1 MLRQIFFFSCVLALT
16 AGFGTAQK
24 RPVTLD
30 DITPPGG
37 GVSGSLVWSPS
48 GDSFVTAERGVL
60 SLYNVKSG
68 KSRDVIALG
77 KLTAAAAKTVASDT
91 ADWTN
96 RRVSEHPVQWFA
108 DNRRLLVLAA
118 GDLFIV
124 DAEKGSFES
133 LTHTT
138 DDERDPELS
147 PDNRYA
153 SFRRAHDL
161 YVVDVKSRAIT
172 RLTSDGTDT
181 LLNGELDWV
190 YPEELELGTAHWWS
204 PDSHSIAYLQF
215 DVSREPVFPQVSLL
229 GSRGVLEPERY
240 PKAGDPNASVR
251 LGVVTIPG
259 GPTKWMDLG
268 PASDNLLAR
277 VAWSPNSRQVMAE
290 RLNRVQNKLDLLLAD
305 IQTGVAKTVL
315 HEEDKYWINVHLAPR
330 FLGTGERFL
339 WASERTGYRHLYIFG
354 TDGRQQAQL
363 TSGDWEVDKI
373 VGVDEPRQRVYY
385 TSTETSPMERQVYS
399 VAFDGSGKRRL
410 SSAAGTHA
418 ASLSPDGAYFVDD
431 HSSVESPIRSLL
443 CSAVDGK
450 EVAIYREA
458 NLASIDRYDLQPVET
473 VTVKTVDGTTLFAH
487 LIKPAG
493 FDAAKK
499 YPAIVMIYGGPDVQE
514 VKNAWAG
521 ISWSQVM
528 AQKGFVIWQLDNRG
542 SKGRGHAFESVIW
555 HHLGA
560 RELADQTEGIRRL
573 VSLGFVDPQ
582 RIGMYGWSY
591 GGYMAL
597 YTATHAPGLIKAA
610 IAGGP
615 VSNWRDYD
623 SIYTERYMGL
633 PEENAAGY
641 KASSPVEAAAAMD
654 GTKLLMLHNIE
665 DDNVHFQNS
674 VQMAAA
680 LESAGKTFYMV
691 VYPDKTHGVTGE
703 PAQQL
708 ANETAKFFEE
718 SLK

>member
-1 MLRQIFFFSCVLALT
+1 MLRQFIFFAGVLVLT
-16 AGFGTAQK
+16 AGSGAAQK
-24 RPVTLD
+24 KPVTLD
-30 DITPPGG
+30 DVAMPGG

-48 GDSFVTAERGVL
+48 GESFVIAERGVL
-60 SLYNVKSG
+60 SLYNVKNG
-68 KSRDVIALG
+68 KSRDIVALS
-77 KLTAAAAKTVASDT
+77 KLNAAAAKTIEPKT

-96 RRVSEHPVQWFA
+96 RRVSEHAVQWFA
-108 DNRRLLVLAA
+108 DGRRLLVLAA

-124 DAEKGSFES
+124 DSEKGSFEA

-147 PDNRYA
+147 PDNKYV

-161 YVVDVKSRAIT
+161 YVIDVKSRAIT
-172 RLTSDGTDT
+172 RLTNDGSDT

-204 PDSHSIAYLQF
+204 PDSRAIAYLQF

-229 GSRGVLEPERY
+229 GARGVMEPERY
-240 PKAGDPNASVR
+240 PKAGDPNATVR
-251 LGVVTIPG
+251 LGVVDVPG
-259 GPTKWMDLG
+259 GTTKWMESG
-268 PASDNLLAR
+268 SASDNLLAR
-277 VAWSPNSRQVMAE
+277 VVWSPNSRQVMLE
-290 RLNRVQNKLDLLLAD
+290 RLSRTQNKLDLLMAD
-305 IQTGVAKTVL
+305 IRTGAAKSVL

-330 FLGTGERFL
+330 FLGKGERFL
-339 WASERTGYRHLYIFG
+339 WGSERTGFRHLYIYSA
-354 TDGRQQAQL
+354 DGRQQTQL
-363 TSGDWEVDKI
+363 SNGNWEVDKI
-373 VGVDEPRQRVYY
+373 AGVDEQRQRVYY
-385 TSTETSPMERQVYS
+385 TSTEASPMERQIYS

-410 SSAAGTHA
+410 SNARGTHT
-418 ASLSPDGAYFVDD
+418 ASLSPNGEYLVDD
-431 HSSVESPIRSLL
+431 YSSAASPTRSVI
-443 CSAVDGK
+443 CAAEDGK
-450 EVAIYREA
+450 ELAVYREA
-458 NLASIDRYDLQPVET
+458 NHAPIERYDLRPVET
-473 VTVKTVDGTTLFAH
+473 VNVKTTDGTTLFAH

-493 FDAAKK
+493 FEPGRK

-514 VKNAWAG
+514 VKDAWAG
-521 ISWSQVM
+521 VSWSQAM
-528 AQKGFVIWQLDNRG
+528 AEKGFVIWQLDNRG

-560 RELADQTEGIRRL
+560 QELADQKEGIRDL
-573 VSLGFVDPQ
+573 VSLGFVDPE

-591 GGYMAL
+591 GGYMTL
-597 YTATHAPGLIKAA
+597 YTVTHAPGLIKAA

-615 VSNWRDYD
+615 VTNWRNYD

-641 KASSPVEAAAAMD
+641 KASSPVETAATMN

-680 LESAGKTFYMV
+680 LENAGKTFYMV
-691 VYPDKTHGVTGE
+691 VYPEKTHGVTGE

-708 ANETAKFFEE
+708 LDEIAKFFED

>member
-1 MLRQIFFFSCVLALT
+1 MLRQIISLAGALVLT
-16 AGFGTAQK
+16 AGFGAAQRK
-24 RPVTLD
+24 PVTLD
-30 DITPPGG
+30 DVAAPGG
-37 GVSGSLVWSPS
+37 GVSGSLVWSPA
-48 GDSFVTAERGVL
+48 GDSFVIAEHGLL

-68 KSRDVIALG
+68 KSRDILALS
-77 KLTAAAAKTVASDT
+77 KLAAAAAKTTEPET

-96 RRVSEHPVQWFA
+96 RRVSEHAVQWFA
-108 DNRRLLVLAA
+108 DGRHLLVLAA

-124 DAEKGSFES
+124 DSEKGGFEA

-147 PDNRYA
+147 PDNRFA

-161 YVVDVKSRAIT
+161 YLVDVKSRAIT
-172 RLTSDGTDT
+172 RLTNDGSGT

-190 YPEELELGTAHWWS
+190 YPEELELGTAYWWS
-204 PDSHSIAYLQF
+204 PDSRSIAYLQF
-215 DVSREPVFPQVSLL
+215 DISREPVFPQVSLL
-229 GSRGVLEPERY
+229 GAQGVMEPERY
-240 PKAGDPNASVR
+240 PRAGDPNAAVR
-251 LGVVTIPG
+251 LGVVDVPG
-259 GPTKWMDLG
+259 GPTKWMELG
-268 PASDNLLAR
+268 SASDNLLAR
-277 VAWSPNSRQVMAE
+277 VVWSPNSRQIMAE
-290 RLNRVQNKLDLLLAD
+290 RLNRIQSRLDLLLAD
-305 IQTGVAKTVL
+305 TRTGAAKTVL
-315 HEEDKYWINVHLAPR
+315 HEEDKYWINVRLAPR
-330 FLGTGERFL
+330 FLGMGERFL
-339 WASERTGYRHLYIFG
+339 WASERTGFRHLYIYRA
-354 TDGRQQAQL
+354 DGKQQVQL

-373 VGVDEPRQRVYY
+373 VGVDETRQRVYY
-385 TSTETSPMERQVYS
+385 TSTEASPLERHVYS

-410 SSAAGTHA
+410 SHAAGTHS
-418 ASLSPDGAYFVDD
+418 ASLSPDGAYFMDD
-431 HSSVESPIRSLL
+431 YSSVASPMRSVL
-443 CSAVDGK
+443 CAVEDGK
-450 EVAIYREA
+450 EVALYRDA
-458 NLASIDRYDLQPVET
+458 NHTPIEQYDLQPVET
-473 VTVKTVDGTTLFAH
+473 VTVKTADGATLFAH

-493 FDAAKK
+493 FESGRK
-499 YPAIVMIYGGPDVQE
+499 YPAIVTIYGGPDVQE
-514 VKNAWAG
+514 VRNAWAG
-521 ISWSQVM
+521 VSWSQAM

-560 RELADQTEGIRRL
+560 RELADQKEGIGYL
-573 VSLGFVDPQ
+573 VSLGFVDPE

-591 GGYMAL
+591 GGYMTL

-615 VSNWRDYD
+615 VADWRDYD

-641 KASSPVEAAAAMD
+641 KASAPVEAAAAMD

-680 LESAGKTFYMV
+680 LENAGKTFYMV

-708 ANETAKFFEE
+708 LYEITKFFED